1 MAVMTAMM
9 PAWTMMARQ
18 EAGFANE
25 QAAVARGLVPVCGID
40 EAGRGPWAGPVV
52 AAAVILA
59 PGNIPDGL
67 ADSKTLS
74 KQRREALF
82 AKLSQSAT
90 IGVGR
95 ADVDEIDAFNILG
108 ATMLAMARAVADLDF
123 PPNHALVDGNRPPDL
138 PCGVECL
145 VKGDARC
152 LSIAAASIVAKV
164 SRDREMA
171 ALAERFPGFGW
182 ERNAGYGTAEH
193 QAALARLGPN
203 QMHRRSFAPIR
214 KLLQHPVSG

>member
-1 MAVMTAMM
+1 
-9 PAWTMMARQ
+9 MMAKAKF
-18 EAGFANE
+18 EADYE
-25 QAAVARGLVPVCGID
+25 HETAALARGLAPVCGVD

-52 AAAVILA
+52 AAAVILR
-59 PGNIPDGL
+59 PDDIPPGL

-74 KQRREALF
+74 RAHREALCHSLCDV
-82 AKLSQSAT
+82 AV

-95 ADVDEIDAFNILG
+95 AGVGEIDHLNILG
-108 ATMLAMARAVADLDF
+108 ATMLAMARAVAALTVA
-123 PPNHALVDGNRPPDL
+123 PRHALVDGNRAPDL
-138 PCGVECL
+138 PADSNCSVECL

-164 SRDREMA
+164 TRDREMT
-171 ALAERFPGFGW
+171 ALARRFPGFGW

-203 QMHRRSFAPIR
+203 EMHRRSFAPIR
-214 KLLQHPVSG
+214 KLLDSSLND